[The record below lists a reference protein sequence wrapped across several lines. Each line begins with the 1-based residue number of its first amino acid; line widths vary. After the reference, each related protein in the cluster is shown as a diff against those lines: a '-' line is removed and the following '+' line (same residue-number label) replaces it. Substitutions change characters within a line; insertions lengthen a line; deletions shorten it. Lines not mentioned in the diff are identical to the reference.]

1 MAKIRLRKRDFSTSG
16 NGTEEHR
23 RIRLPDGTTGW
34 ASDLATNVT
43 GDWPKRSDRKEW
55 RAAKQVGEVP
65 AGTVIVDFERRFRAF
80 EGQGRATITAGL
92 VLEEPDADGNTV
104 AWGLEARRVD
114 EKVQVV
120 LPDGSVVE
128 V

>member
-16 NGTEEHR
+16 NGTEEDR

-34 ASDLATNVT
+34 ASDLATNVE

-55 RAAKQVGEVP
+55 RQAKQVGEVP

-80 EGQGRATITAGL
+80 GGQGRATITAGIAL
-92 VLEEPDADGNTV
+92 AEADADGKWV
-104 AWGLEARRVD
+104 AWGLEARRLG

-120 LPDGSVVE
+120 LPDGSAVE